1 MRRLVLPLAALVIVG
16 IVVLGLTQTG
26 GQSKAPDKL
35 TLAEMQKSLQG
46 APPPL
51 AAVYRQGNT
60 VVGGSTKAFQKQV
73 AALKGHP
80 VVVNKWASWCG
91 PCRSEFPIFQH
102 AATKYGKQVAFL
114 GVNAN
119 DADAAA
125 RTFLKNEALP
135 YPSFSDRNLAIS
147 GKLGIVPIFPT
158 TVFLDRNGKRQYIH
172 QGYYTSTDALAR
184 DIRRYALGSNPS

>member
-1 MRRLVLPLAALVIVG
+1 MRRLAIPLAALVVAG

-26 GQSKAPDKL
+26 GGKKAPDRL
-35 TLAEMQKSLQG
+35 SLAQMQRALDG
-46 APPPL
+46 APPQL

-60 VVGGSTKAFQKQV
+60 VVGGSTKAFQRQV
-73 AALKGHP
+73 DALRGHP

-91 PCRSEFPIFQH
+91 PCRTEFPIFQH
-102 AATKYGKQVAFL
+102 AATTFGKRVAFL

-119 DADAAA
+119 DHDAAA
-125 RTFLKNEALP
+125 RRFLRSEALP

-158 TVFLDRNGKRQYIH
+158 TVFLDARGKRQYIH
-172 QGYYTSTDALAR
+172 QGYYSSTAALAA
-184 DIRRYALGSNPS
+184 DIRRYALGSS